1 MSCRKARN
9 NLDVKNSTLHYF
21 IKKGGVKSAGGPTLL
36 SAENEKAIAELVDTV
51 AECGFSVGPMEI
63 KLTAKDLW
71 TQRVRSPAVRTICW
85 QRQVCKFHEKK

>member
-51 AECGFSVGPMEI
+51 AEWGFSVGPIEI
-63 KLTAKDLW
+63 KLTAKDLLDSKGEVSRCQDNILA
-71 TQRVRSPAVRTICW
+71 TTSL
-85 QRQVCKFHEKK
+85 

>member
-51 AECGFSVGPMEI
+51 AEWGFSVGPMEI
-63 KLTAKDLW
+63 KLIAKDLLDSKGEVSRC
-71 TQRVRSPAVRTICW
+71 QDNMLATISL
-85 QRQVCKFHEKK
+85 

>member
-9 NLDVKNSTLHYF
+9 NLDVKNATLHYF

-51 AECGFSVGPMEI
+51 AEWGFSVGPMEI
-63 KLTAKDLW
+63 KLTAKDLLDSKGEVSRCQDNMLA
-71 TQRVRSPAVRTICW
+71 TTSL
-85 QRQVCKFHEKK
+85 